1 MIEQSVGNGEPT
13 QRPKTSILTGIVTNN
28 LDALAQGKVLVR
40 LPAVD
45 QEVWAR
51 LTGLGGGPGT
61 GFFHAPNIDDEVLVA
76 LNQDNVN
83 DAFVLGGLWST
94 LDRPPVDVPGEAL
107 FKRVYK
113 TGLPKVP
120 LGHTVE
126 FDDAEQSVTITTST
140 EQKITLDPTKI
151 ELSTTGGLVA
161 ITLDVL
167 TQSISIKGL
176 LSIELKAEGEISLS
190 AAKVS
195 INGEILTDIK
205 GGMVT
210 IN

>member
-1 MIEQSVGNGEPT
+1 
-13 QRPKTSILTGIVTNN
+13 
-28 LDALAQGKVLVR
+28 
-40 LPAVD
+40 
-45 QEVWAR
+45 
-51 LTGLGGGPGT
+51 
-61 GFFHAPNIDDEVLVA
+61 
-76 LNQDNVN
+76 
-83 DAFVLGGLWST
+83 VLGGLWST

-151 ELSTTGGLVA
+151 ELSATGGLVA

-176 LSIELKAEGEISLS
+176 LRIELKAEGEISLS